1 MLAIDHIWDIRTLN
15 ETLAIEKKKKT
26 KKKKS
31 PPQDS

>member
-15 ETLAIEKKKKT
+15 ETLAIEKKKTT
-26 KKKKS
+26 KNKKS